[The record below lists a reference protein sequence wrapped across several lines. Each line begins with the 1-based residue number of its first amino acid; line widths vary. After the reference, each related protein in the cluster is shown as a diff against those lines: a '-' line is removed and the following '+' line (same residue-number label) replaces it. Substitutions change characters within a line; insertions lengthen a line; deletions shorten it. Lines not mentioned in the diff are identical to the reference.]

1 MRVFGLLP
9 LGLATRSIA
18 SCALFALFSSVG
30 VLTRL
35 LLSRCVISSVSCFL
49 SRKCLRC
56 GFSAQGSREQR
67 VVVLTSSRPLLLG
80 TDCKVCP
87 PLRFVVGHWRRAR
100 ECADSYAGFWGP
112 YPKSLH
118 SFSALPAGSF
128 VCPVAA
134 GTWWMVRRFTKICLP
149 FLGGGRRFERARRA
163 NQGGRGGFIYS
174 LTKLRLVAFRSCP
187 K

>member
-9 LGLATRSIA
+9 LGLATRSITCCTIY
-18 SCALFALFSSVG
+18 SLFGSVG

-56 GFSAQGSREQR
+56 GFSSQGSREQR

-163 NQGGRGGFIYS
+163 NPFGHGERVG
-174 LTKLRLVAFRSCP
+174 P
-187 K
+187 KVGWVFVCSVGM